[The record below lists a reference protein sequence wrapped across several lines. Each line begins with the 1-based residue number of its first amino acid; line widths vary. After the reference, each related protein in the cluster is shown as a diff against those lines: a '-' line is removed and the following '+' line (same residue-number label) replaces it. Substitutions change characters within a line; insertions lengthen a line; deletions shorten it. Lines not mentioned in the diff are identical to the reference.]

1 MRASQ
6 ALDPGRRSSIG
17 LLKYLQISYAQGFV
31 QLAQDAVPLLR
42 CLIVNASGGP
52 DRLEPRKDDDNKT
65 LSHPNEVQEDLPR
78 VRFWIRRST
87 DLFNWTWMAS
97 TIPGVIGPLRYGSA
111 SHDQKVADK
120 LFNLRYDV
128 TLGHAFVQSN

>member
-17 LLKYLQISYAQGFV
+17 LLKYLQLSYAQGFV

-42 CLIVNASGGP
+42 CLIINASGGP
-52 DRLEPRKDDDNKT
+52 DRLEPRKYDDGEAPAET
-65 LSHPNEVQEDLPR
+65 VEVRDDLPR

-87 DLFNWTWMAS
+87 DLFNWVWMAS
-97 TIPGVIGPLRYGSA
+97 TIPGIVGFLRYGSA
-111 SHDQKVADK
+111 VHDQKLADK
-120 LFNLRYDV
+120 LFNLR
-128 TLGHAFVQSN
+128 